1 MYIGYFPDGVKLN
14 IRIRPHESWSLMSPD
29 HWTPDQEQLRFEV
42 ENELGS
48 KEASPISDHQRD
60 PSHHS
65 SPLQSMPL
73 QLSLTPDEQIQQGQ
87 VYTLPESQL
96 VQIQI
101 RNQPHVFQI
110 TQDDYDRRYN
120 KVVRS
125 VNLPADQEH
134 NKASIINF
142 LIYNQ
147 LYEEQNSFSNK
158 AMEKFKKAF
167 NRKK

>member
-1 MYIGYFPDGVKLN
+1 
-14 IRIRPHESWSLMSPD
+14 MSPD

-48 KEASPISDHQRD
+48 KEASPLSDHQRD
-60 PSHHS
+60 PSHPS

-73 QLSLTPDEQIQQGQ
+73 HLCLTPDEQIQQGQ

-110 TQDDYDRRYN
+110 TQDDYERRYN

-125 VNLPADQEH
+125 VNLPLTFL
-134 NKASIINF
+134 NF
-142 LIYNQ
+142 EIKHYFFL
-147 LYEEQNSFSNK
+147 L
-158 AMEKFKKAF
+158 KAF
-167 NRKK
+167 LNFSMALFENEFCSSYN